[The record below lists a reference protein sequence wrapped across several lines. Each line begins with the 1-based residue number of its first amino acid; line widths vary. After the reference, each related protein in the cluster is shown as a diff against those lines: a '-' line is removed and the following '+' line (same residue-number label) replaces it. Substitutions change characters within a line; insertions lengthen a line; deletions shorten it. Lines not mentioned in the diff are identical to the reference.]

1 MLDATTPRAKSLLL
15 TVFGDSLR
23 PHGGAIWL
31 SSLIELMAPLRMNE
45 RLVRTAILRLTRDD
59 WLVST
64 QVGRRSYYNFSANG
78 RARLDDA
85 HRRIYAARTP
95 PWDGNWG
102 LVLTALGRADGAVRD
117 RLRRELLW
125 LGYGAIAPNVF
136 AHPSPDAESIAHLAK
151 AVGASEDI
159 VVLQSRTLPRPA
171 SSSSNAAGAGGA
183 DQLLRA
189 AWQLDKLAG
198 DYRSFITR
206 FSPLLTAVR
215 ASTERSPRASFVLRT
230 LTMHEYRRVLLR
242 DPGLPDELMGNGWSG
257 HAARKLARDLYV
269 LLEPAAEKFLAE
281 TVTTPVGEL
290 PPPEEMY
297 FARFGGIGRKAA
309 K

>member
-1 MLDATTPRAKSLLL
+1 MLDATAPRAKSLLL

-64 QVGRRSYYNFSANG
+64 QVGRRSYYNFSPNG
-78 RARLDDA
+78 RERLDDA

-102 LVLTALGRADGAVRD
+102 LVLTALGHADAPVRD

-136 AHPSPDAESIAHLAK
+136 AHPSPDHDGIVHLAK
-151 AVGASEDI
+151 AVGAADDI
-159 VVLQSRTLPRPA
+159 VVMQAKSLAR
-171 SSSSNAAGAGGA
+171 AAGTAP
-183 DQLLRA
+183 DQMLRT
-189 AWQLDKLAG
+189 AWQLDKLAQ
-198 DYRSFITR
+198 DYGNFIAL

-215 ASTERSPRASFVLRT
+215 ATTDRTPQPSFILRT
-230 LTMHEYRRVLLR
+230 LVVHEYRRVLLR
-242 DPGLPDELMGNGWSG
+242 DPGLPDELMGAAWAG
-257 HAARKLARDLYV
+257 HAARRLARDLYV
-269 LLEPAAEKFLAE
+269 LLEASAEKFLAE
-281 TVTTPVGEL
+281 TVATPSGAL
-290 PPPEEMY
+290 PPAEEIY
-297 FARFGGIGRKAA
+297 FSRFGGIARRAGR
-309 K
+309 